1 MDKIEIRDL
10 ECYCHHGVLEE
21 EKRLGQKFL
30 VSVVMYIDARKAGKT
45 DDLTFS
51 VDYAE
56 VSHVVNNMMTNL
68 QYKLIET
75 IAEKISKELLLKYKL
90 LHAVEVCIKKPWA
103 PILLPIDTVALT
115 MRREWTQVYV
125 GVGSNIGNRRKYI
138 DDAFAGIRNDRS
150 CRKAYMSKLIDT
162 EPYGRTDQDNFLN
175 GVICFDTLYSPSEL
189 LDFLHDLEAKGQR
202 SRETEIRW
210 GPRTIDLDILLY
222 GDDII
227 QKKDLVIPHREM
239 HLRRFVLEPLEEIA
253 PFKQHPVFHK
263 TVSQLL
269 LELKEKG

>member
-1 MDKIEIRDL
+1 M
-10 ECYCHHGVLEE
+10 
-21 EKRLGQKFL
+21 
-30 VSVVMYIDARKAGKT
+30 
-45 DDLTFS
+45 
-51 VDYAE
+51 
-56 VSHVVNNMMTNL
+56 
-68 QYKLIET
+68 
-75 IAEKISKELLLKYKL
+75 
-90 LHAVEVCIKKPWA
+90 
-103 PILLPIDTVALT
+103 
-115 MRREWTQVYV
+115 
-125 GVGSNIGNRRKYI
+125 
-138 DDAFAGIRNDRS
+138 
-150 CRKAYMSKLIDT
+150 
-162 EPYGRTDQDNFLN
+162 N

-263 TVSQLL
+263 TVSQLF

>member
-75 IAEKISKELLLKYKL
+75 IAEKIS
-90 LHAVEVCIKKPWA
+90 
-103 PILLPIDTVALT
+103 
-115 MRREWTQVYV
+115 
-125 GVGSNIGNRRKYI
+125 
-138 DDAFAGIRNDRS
+138 
-150 CRKAYMSKLIDT
+150 
-162 EPYGRTDQDNFLN
+162 
-175 GVICFDTLYSPSEL
+175 
-189 LDFLHDLEAKGQR
+189 
-202 SRETEIRW
+202 
-210 GPRTIDLDILLY
+210 
-222 GDDII
+222 
-227 QKKDLVIPHREM
+227 
-239 HLRRFVLEPLEEIA
+239 
-253 PFKQHPVFHK
+253 
-263 TVSQLL
+263 
-269 LELKEKG
+269 

>member
-1 MDKIEIRDL
+1 MPER
-10 ECYCHHGVLEE
+10 
-21 EKRLGQKFL
+21 
-30 VSVVMYIDARKAGKT
+30 
-45 DDLTFS
+45 
-51 VDYAE
+51 
-56 VSHVVNNMMTNL
+56 
-68 QYKLIET
+68 
-75 IAEKISKELLLKYKL
+75 
-90 LHAVEVCIKKPWA
+90 
-103 PILLPIDTVALT
+103 
-115 MRREWTQVYV
+115 
-125 GVGSNIGNRRKYI
+125 VGSNIGNRRKYI